1 MDWEVIGKW
10 VAGIVAALVASG
22 VVVKLVVMRRI
33 SNRSSIRVVSQK
45 NNIAG
50 GDIVAGNSAKKI
62 DS

>member
-22 VVVKLVVMRRI
+22 VVVKLVVMRRT

-50 GDIVAGNSAKKI
+50 GDIVAGNSAKKS